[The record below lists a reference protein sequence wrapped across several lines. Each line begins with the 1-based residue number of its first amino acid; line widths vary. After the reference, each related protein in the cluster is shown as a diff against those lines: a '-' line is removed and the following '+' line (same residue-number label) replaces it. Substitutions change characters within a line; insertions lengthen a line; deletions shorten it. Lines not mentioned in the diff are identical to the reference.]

1 MKLCCP
7 AVPPAEDGHRLPLC
21 SKLYG
26 NCEMADLSYP
36 RQGRDVQEICLFFTH
51 THIYVYVYNS
61 KVRPGVHSPGV
72 WTGDAAQLRH
82 EERT

>member
-21 SKLYG
+21 SKLYE
-26 NCEMADLSYP
+26 NCEMADLSP
-36 RQGRDVQEICLFFTH
+36 PGRVGTCKRFVPFFTH
-51 THIYVYVYNS
+51 THIYVYKS